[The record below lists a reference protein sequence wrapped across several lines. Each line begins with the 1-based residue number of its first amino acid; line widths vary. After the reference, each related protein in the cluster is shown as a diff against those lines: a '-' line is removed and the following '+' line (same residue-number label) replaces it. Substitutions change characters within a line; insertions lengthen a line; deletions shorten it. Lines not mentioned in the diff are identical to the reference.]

1 MNVLEQAD
9 DVSKLRDWSW
19 HNIYQFRNILLFIKK
34 WPLMVQYPFNI
45 WMNSPYAYPQRFR
58 GFLDRDTIFL
68 LEHQADSVCYPSELM
83 KWGPAWQS
91 EHYVIRVGIARLQGR
106 LFEHFVTR
114 RCLYLLLTQRANAK
128 SRQLCILQPW
138 YLNLIAVSLPHRFG
152 TIIYAMKK
160 M

>member
-9 DVSKLRDWSW
+9 DVSKLRYGSW
-19 HNIYQFRNILLFIKK
+19 HNIYQFRMILLFIKK

-91 EHYVIRVGIARLQGR
+91 EHYMIRVGIARLQGW

-114 RCLYLLLTQRANAK
+114 RCLYLLLTQGLTLEAASFAFFNP
-128 SRQLCILQPW
+128 LGLI
-138 YLNLIAVSLPHRFG
+138 LIAVSLPHRFG